1 MIYTVK
7 HVLLIGIMAVF
18 AAVEVEQVNQ
28 VKMFVRMFQERSLE
42 DMQQKIQQSLLTF
55 LCFLARC
62 GMTARYFMFKVGS
75 FTIFPTMR
83 LKQ

>member
-28 VKMFVRMFQERSLE
+28 VKMFVRMFQERSIE
-42 DMQQKIQQSLLTF
+42 DMQQKS
-55 LCFLARC
+55 
-62 GMTARYFMFKVGS
+62 
-75 FTIFPTMR
+75 
-83 LKQ
+83 